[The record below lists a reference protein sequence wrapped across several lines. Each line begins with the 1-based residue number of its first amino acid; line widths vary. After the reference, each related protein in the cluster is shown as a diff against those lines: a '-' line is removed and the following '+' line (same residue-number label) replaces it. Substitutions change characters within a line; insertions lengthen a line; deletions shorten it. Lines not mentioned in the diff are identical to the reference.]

1 MSKSASGI
9 TFKQQGRKEG
19 SGRGAGGE
27 GAMGGAG
34 VGCGLRGVGWS
45 KRGLSDRVSAL
56 VCSCWGLCRLKG
68 VPYSKC
74 NPAKHNIC
82 RCHRDVRAAA
92 AHPEPGVGAP
102 RPSPLEIQLLCG
114 NKCSRE
120 QKVHNK
126 HFGIMSYLF
135 PSSTRFQPILHP
147 HT

>member
-1 MSKSASGI
+1 
-9 TFKQQGRKEG
+9 
-19 SGRGAGGE
+19 
-27 GAMGGAG
+27 MGGAG

-92 AHPEPGVGAP
+92 AHPEPGWALRGRVLWKSNCFVETNAAENRKYTTNTLESCP
-102 RPSPLEIQLLCG
+102 IYSHPPLA
-114 NKCSRE
+114 S
-120 QKVHNK
+120 
-126 HFGIMSYLF
+126 S
-135 PSSTRFQPILHP
+135 PSSIRTLDLRI
-147 HT
+147 